1 MVLSYSS
8 YFVGFLNIFR
18 VMLCGA
24 LLYVAVCSTLKFGDT
39 LSSVQGWLDEFI
51 DCVTYVVLGLASWSM
66 VPVLSS
72 IMGPLFAAVFSLA
85 GPSTPVAIAA
95 TVVPGAPL
103 DPTLVTAGFAAILSL
118 LGCVA
123 GTGHEDR

>member
-8 YFVGFLNIFR
+8 YFAGFLNIFR
-18 VMLCGA
+18 VMLSGA
-24 LLYVAVCSTLKFGDT
+24 SLYVTVCSTSKFWDT
-39 LSSVQGWLDEFI
+39 LSSVQGWLDNII
-51 DCVTYVVLGLASWSM
+51 DCVTYVFLGLASWSL
-66 VPVLSS
+66 VPVISS
-72 IMGPLFAAVFSLA
+72 IVGPLFAAVLSLA

-103 DPTLVTAGFAAILSL
+103 DQTLVTAGFAAILL
-118 LGCVA
+118 VLGCVA